1 MSIFGIT
8 SELLKGH
15 AAIAHA
21 HKIDTDHAAGGLDGP
36 DHLIFMHHIPA
47 LSLPRKSRH
56 NHRNLALAQPENRS
70 MFPASRGVIPK
81 GFEMLPIHWIFI
93 GQRP

>member
-1 MSIFGIT
+1 M
-8 SELLKGH
+8 
-15 AAIAHA
+15 AILGVTPERLIADLPVRQLHE
-21 HKIDTDHAAGGLDGP
+21 IDTDHTAGGLDGP
-36 DHLIFMHHIPA
+36 DHFIFMRHIPA
-47 LSLPRKSRH
+47 LCLPRKSRH

-81 GFEMLPIHWIFI
+81 GVEMLPIHWIFI